1 MNHHPLLGKNPFAI
15 CELSANLAIFANTYP
30 NMGWQALAPSTIR
43 TEMADPRETPAMRQY
58 FRFKRQHPDCVL
70 LFRIGDFYEMF
81 DDDAVK
87 VSKAIGLTLTQR
99 TEGVPM
105 AGMPFH
111 QLETYL
117 RKLLNAGFRVAV
129 CEQTQDAADAAKGT
143 VIERAVTRVLTP
155 GTLVDEAL
163 LESDAPSTLAAVCFT
178 GEGDHSPAAV
188 GVVDLSTGRFEVFEA
203 PSETLG
209 DELAR
214 RRVTELLYS
223 QTADGNPPNRVKQV
237 LGVLGV
243 SGTPQ
248 PSWHFR
254 QDEAREALLKQY
266 GVATL
271 DGFGFEAD
279 DPAIRAAGAVVRYLQ
294 ATQLPQDHQ
303 HPGGDAGASGAASTT
318 ARSLAHLQPPRR
330 DEPGAFCVLDG
341 TTLRSLEVLRTI
353 RPAANG
359 GDETDGSLLGVFA
372 SSRTFPGCRT
382 SMGKRLLREWLCR
395 PLRDIAAI
403 EHRQKCVATLIEDR
417 RSADALAAAMAQ
429 VQDIARIAARL
440 SLGRANPRDVV
451 ALGRSLGQIAP
462 VGEAIGNAPAFE
474 AQLKTIGALRE
485 KLEPLAAR
493 IAERCIENPPHHLR
507 EGGLF
512 KEGFDPE
519 LDAAKSIQRDGAGW
533 MAEYQAKLIEEHQ
546 LPSLKVGYN
555 KVFGY
560 FIELPAAQSKRA
572 PDQFTRKQT
581 LKNAERY
588 ITPELKDFE
597 SKANTAEQRALARE
611 LSLFDDLCERAKKLI
626 PAIAAFADTVAE
638 LDVLACFA
646 DKAQRRRWVRPQL
659 VEESTLTLE
668 QARHPVLD
676 ERLENNFVPNDLW
689 LGGRMSDVGCAM
701 SDVKADCTSNTSAI
715 APSLALITGPNM
727 AGKSTYIRTAALLT
741 LLAHT
746 GSYVPADHAVV
757 GVTDRIFTRIGA
769 DDALHA
775 GQSTFMVEMTET
787 ARILNHATARSLV
800 ILDEIGRG
808 TSTLDGLSLA
818 WAIAETLAAPRSSG
832 SGSRVSDLGS
842 EASNPTPETRDPR
855 PDSCPRVLFATHYH
869 ELTDLEELLPGR
881 VANLHVSVR
890 EWGEEIVFL
899 HRILPGRTDQSYGIH
914 VAKLAGLPAA
924 TIARAREV
932 LETLA
937 VHHHGPSSPPAS
949 ATQSASSSTSKTK
962 SSSAASAP
970 SPQLSLFTEFVQH
983 PAVDEL
989 REIKLDSLT
998 PLQAFDALRKLKQLT
1013 EAPRKFSD

>member
-1 MNHHPLLGKNPFAI
+1 
-15 CELSANLAIFANTYP
+15 
-30 NMGWQALAPSTIR
+30 
-43 TEMADPRETPAMRQY
+43 MADPRDTPAMRQY
-58 FRFKRQHPDCVL
+58 YRFKRQHPDCTL

-105 AGMPFH
+105 CGMPFH

-129 CEQTQDAADAAKGT
+129 CEQTETPETAKERGGGGT

-178 GEGDHSPAAV
+178 GEGDHSPAVAA
-188 GVVDLSTGRFEVFEA
+188 VVDLSTGRFEVFES
-203 PSETLG
+203 PGETLG

-214 RRVTELLYS
+214 RRVSELVYS
-223 QTADGNPPNRVKQV
+223 QTADGKEPPRVKVLLTV
-237 LGVLGV
+237 LGT

-248 PSWHFR
+248 PSWFFR
-254 QDEAREALLKQY
+254 MDEAREALLKQY

-271 DGFGFEAD
+271 EGFGFGPD
-279 DPAIRAAGAVVRYLQ
+279 DAAIRAAGAVVRYLQ
-294 ATQLPQDHQ
+294 LTQLPQDSQ
-303 HPGGDAGASGAASTT
+303 SPTPTSGNTGANGAAAST
-318 ARSLAHLQPPRR
+318 ARSLSHLQPPRR
-330 DEPGAFCVLDG
+330 DEPSAGCVLDG

-353 RPAANG
+353 RAAPGGGGG
-359 GDETDGSLLGVFA
+359 GDEGDGSLFGVFA

-382 SMGKRLLREWLCR
+382 AMGKRLLREWLCR

-403 EHRQKCVATLIEDR
+403 EARQKCVATLIEDR
-417 RSADALAAAMAQ
+417 QTAAALSAAMEN
-429 VQDIARIAARL
+429 VQDIARIAGRL
-440 SLGRANPRDVV
+440 ALGRANPRDVV
-451 ALGRSLGQIAP
+451 ALGRSLAQVTP
-462 VGEAIGNAPAFE
+462 VGEAIANAPAF
-474 AQLKTIGALRE
+474 AALKGRIDALSA
-485 KLEPLAAR
+485 KLRPLAER
-493 IAERCIENPPHHLR
+493 IADRCVESPPPHLR

-512 KEGFDPE
+512 KDGFDPE
-519 LDAAKSIQRDGAGW
+519 LDEARRLGRDAAGW
-533 MAEYQAKLIEEHQ
+533 MAEYQARLINEHQ

-555 KVFGY
+555 KIFGY
-560 FIELPAAQSKRA
+560 YIELPSAQSKRA
-572 PDQFTRKQT
+572 PDAFTRKQT

-597 SKANTAEQRALARE
+597 SRASTAEARALARE
-611 LSLFDDLCERAKKLI
+611 QSLFEDLCDRARGLI
-626 PAIAAFADTVAE
+626 PEITAFADAVAE

-646 DKAQRRRWVRPQL
+646 EKAVRRRWVKPEIVDRPVL
-659 VEESTLTLE
+659 GLE
-668 QARHPVLD
+668 QGRHPVLD
-676 ERLENNFVPNDLW
+676 ERLERNFVPNDLW
-689 LGGRMSDVGCAM
+689 LGDGASGSLAGWGSGASDGVTERR
-701 SDVKADCTSNTSAI
+701 SDGVKGAEPSSETPSLGHSVTA
-715 APSLALITGPNM
+715 SLALITGPNM
-727 AGKSTYIRTAALLT
+727 AGKSTFIRTAALLT

-746 GSYVPADHAVV
+746 GSFVPADKAVV
-757 GVTDRIFTRIGA
+757 GLTDRIFTRIGA

-818 WAIAETLAAPRSSG
+818 WAIAETLAGTTKTLA
-832 SGSRVSDLGS
+832 
-842 EASNPTPETRDPR
+842 ASAHQA
-855 PDSCPRVLFATHYH
+855 SPRVLFATHYH
-869 ELTDLEELLPGR
+869 ELTDLEEMFPGR
-881 VANLHVSVR
+881 VVNLHVSVR

-899 HRILPGRTDQSYGIH
+899 HRILPGRTDRSYGVH

-924 TIARAREV
+924 TVARAKEI

-937 VHHHGPSSPPAS
+937 VQHHGPTGGSGGSSKGAGE
-949 ATQSASSSTSKTK
+949 QGSKGAK
-962 SSSAASAP
+962 IAVPAP
-970 SPQLSLFTEFVQH
+970 STGQLALFTEYVAH

-989 REIKLDSLT
+989 REVKLDALT
-998 PLQAFDALRKLKQLT
+998 PLQAFDVLRKLKEMT
-1013 EAPRKFSD
+1013 RPTK

>member
-1 MNHHPLLGKNPFAI
+1 MP
-15 CELSANLAIFANTYP
+15 
-30 NMGWQALAPSTIR
+30 
-43 TEMADPRETPAMRQY
+43 DPRDTPAMRQY

-105 AGMPFH
+105 AGMPYH

-129 CEQTQDAADAAKGT
+129 CEQTQDAADAAKGGGA

-155 GTLVDEAL
+155 GTLVDEGL
-163 LESDAPSTLAAVCFT
+163 LDSDASSTLAAVCFT

-188 GVVDLSTGRFEVFEA
+188 GVVDLSTGRFEVFAA

-209 DELAR
+209 DELSR

-223 QTADGNPPNRVKQV
+223 QTADGNPPTRVKNILSV
-237 LGVLGV
+237 LGI

-266 GVATL
+266 GVLTL
-271 DGFGFEAD
+271 DGFGLGAD
-279 DPAIRAAGAVVRYLQ
+279 DEAIRPAGALIRYLL
-294 ATQLPQDHQ
+294 ATQALGDGSSS
-303 HPGGDAGASGAASTT
+303 HPTSDIPHPTSS
-318 ARSLAHLQPPRR
+318 RLAHLQPPRR
-330 DEPGAFCVLDG
+330 DEASTFCILDG

-353 RPAANG
+353 RPTSNTATS
-359 GDETDGSLLGVFA
+359 DDSDGSLLGVFA

-395 PLRDIAAI
+395 PLRAVAPIQA
-403 EHRQKCVATLIEDR
+403 RQKCVATLIEDQQSR
-417 RSADALAAAMAQ
+417 TNLTTALDG

-440 SLGRANPRDVV
+440 ALGRASPRDLC
-451 ALGRSLGQIAP
+451 ALGRSLAQITP
-462 VGEAIGNAPAFE
+462 VADAITNAPAF
-474 AQLKTIGALRE
+474 AAHLVTITSLRE
-485 KLEPLAAR
+485 QLEPLAKR
-493 IAERCIENPPHHLR
+493 IADRCVDSPPPHLR
-507 EGGLF
+507 DGGLF
-512 KEGFDPE
+512 KDGFDAE
-519 LDAAKSIQRDGAGW
+519 LDEARRLGRDAAGW
-533 MAEYQAKLIEEHQ
+533 MAEYQAKLIEQHQ

-555 KVFGY
+555 KIFGY
-560 FIELPAAQSKRA
+560 YIELPSAQSKRA
-572 PDQFTRKQT
+572 PDAFTRKQT

-597 SKANTAEQRALARE
+597 SRASTAEQRALARE
-611 LSLFDDLCERAKKLI
+611 QSLFEDLCARARTLI
-626 PAIAAFADTVAE
+626 PAISIFADTLAE
-638 LDVLACFA
+638 LDALACFA
-646 DKAQRRRWVRPQL
+646 DKAQRRRWIKPQI
-659 VEESTLTLE
+659 VEEPMLALE

-676 ERLENNFVPNDLW
+676 ERLENSFVPNDLW
-689 LGGRMSDVGCAM
+689 LGSRDRGIKGSSEGTDFPASIPG
-701 SDVKADCTSNTSAI
+701 SLD
-715 APSLALITGPNM
+715 PSIPSPPLALITGPNM

-746 GSYVPADHAVV
+746 GSYIPADHAVI
-757 GVTDRIFTRIGA
+757 GLTDRIFTRIGA

-787 ARILNHATARSLV
+787 ARILNHATAQSLI

-818 WAIAETLAAPRSSG
+818 WAIAETLATPRQSSLGVRVSGLG
-832 SGSRVSDLGS
+832 SG
-842 EASNPTPETRDPR
+842 ESNSKPETRNPR
-855 PDSCPRVLFATHYH
+855 PDAPRTLFATHYH

-890 EWGEEIVFL
+890 EWNDDIVFL

-924 TIARAREV
+924 TISRAREV

-937 VHHHGPSSPPAS
+937 VHHHGPSSPPSPAMAGEVS
-949 ATQSASSSTSKTK
+949 QAKRVTEGVAGARTRK
-962 SSSAASAP
+962 SAP
-970 SPQLSLFTEFVQH
+970 TSPQPQLSLFTEFLSH
-983 PAVDEL
+983 PAIAAL
-989 REIKLDSLT
+989 HEIKLDALT
-998 PLQAFDALRKLKQLT
+998 PLQAFDELRKLKSMT
-1013 EAPRKFSD
+1013 DDAESAR